1 MKLLV
6 SVVAVLVTLFA
17 SATLAQAPVKSPA
30 EVAKAFTRAVWEG
43 DQEAARALVTKGSKL
58 DRFPAKGK
66 EGSPQP
72 RIVSTD
78 VKVGRATVVL

>member
-43 DQEAARALVTKGSKL
+43 DQEAARALVTKGS
-58 DRFPAKGK
+58 
-66 EGSPQP
+66 
-72 RIVSTD
+72 
-78 VKVGRATVVL
+78 